1 MKTKKSILKICS
13 IVLIALLVVLS
24 LSSCKKKDSETKAV
38 ANPSALVNKDAVFQ
52 SDNSSQSIVSVPVP
66 ITVSEEKQNTSNTSV
81 VTSEE
86 KEDIKVDNVDNAI
99 TQEKEENKVTLEIIP
114 SVETTPVVPQPPV
127 FVSENKPSLDTE
139 SKVDLAPTVSLVDD
153 VNIDE
158 ESPSSSLENSKDA
171 ANVEAGMILSDRFSI
186 DGISSEFKVY
196 RDNAVFTFNEP
207 YPTTTF
213 IVSVL
218 EKVVSEYPMLK
229 SSVVYVFDGDTLT
242 LSYPEYYFGNNE
254 AEVYNNLFILRD
266 IALSILEND
275 GESEGIFTREY
286 QLYGKKV
293 YMTATNSSAFITS
306 DEAFTSNEIYE
317 AIEILKANYP
327 EESKYVVYSLKE
339 NGIELT
345 YPTVDDNYIIS
356 ALDALND
363 LILAYTPMPLT
374 ETIDV
379 VPVSTEETEVIGDTP
394 LTTLDQS
401 SETAAVEPLTKA
413 GKVLNNISLGVSLKG
428 ELDFSYPAS
437 PFVLGL
443 EMRGEYKVNNHL
455 YAGLKLGYDLSGY
468 MPIMGYLKY
477 NFSNPEGLYVFG
489 EGGISIGMGGRPT
502 GVILGGGMGYEI
514 EVIDNLSI
522 FGEAEVVFR
531 SNSDKKLIPSI
542 SFGAKYSF

>member
-66 ITVSEEKQNTSNTSV
+66 ITVSEEKPNASNTSV

-86 KEDIKVDNVDNAI
+86 KEDIKVDNVDNTV
-99 TQEKEENKVTLEIIP
+99 TQENEEKKVTLEIIP
-114 SVETTPVVPQPPV
+114 SVDTTPVVPQTPV
-127 FVSENKPSLDTE
+127 FVSENKPSLETE
-139 SKVDLAPTVSLVDD
+139 SKGDLAPIVSLVDD

-158 ESPSSSLENSKDA
+158 KSPSSSLENSKDA

-186 DGISSEFKVY
+186 DGISSEFIVY

-218 EKVVSEYPMLK
+218 EKVVSTYPMLK

-242 LSYPEYYFGNNE
+242 LSYPEYYFGKNK

-275 GESEGIFTREY
+275 GESDGIFKREY
-286 QLYGKKV
+286 QLHGKKV
-293 YMTATNSSAFITS
+293 YMTATNCSAFITS

-363 LILAYTPMPLT
+363 LILAYPMPLT

-379 VPVSTEETEVIGDTP
+379 VPVSVEETEIISDTP

-401 SETAAVEPLTKA
+401 SETAAVEPLTKS

-443 EMRGEYKVNNHL
+443 EMRGEYKINDRL

-489 EGGISIGMGGRPT
+489 EGGISIGIGGRLT

>member
-66 ITVSEEKQNTSNTSV
+66 ITVSEEKPNTSNTSV

-86 KEDIKVDNVDNAI
+86 KEDIKVDNVDNTD
-99 TQEKEENKVTLEIIP
+99 TQENEEKKVTLEIIP
-114 SVETTPVVPQPPV
+114 SVDTTPVVPQTPV
-127 FVSENKPSLDTE
+127 FVSENKPSLETE
-139 SKVDLAPTVSLVDD
+139 SKGDLAPIVSLVDD
-153 VNIDE
+153 VNVDE
-158 ESPSSSLENSKDA
+158 ESPSSSLENSKDE

-186 DGISSEFKVY
+186 DGISFEFKVY

-218 EKVVSEYPMLK
+218 EKVVFTYPMLK

-242 LSYPEYYFGNNE
+242 LSYPEYYFGKNE

-266 IALSILEND
+266 IALSLLEND
-275 GESEGIFTREY
+275 GEAEGIFTREY
-286 QLYGKKV
+286 QLHGKKV

-379 VPVSTEETEVIGDTP
+379 VPVSTEETEIISDNP

-401 SETAAVEPLTKA
+401 GETAAVEPLTKA

-443 EMRGEYKVNNHL
+443 EMRGEYKINDRL

-531 SNSDKKLIPSI
+531 SNSAKKLIPSI

>member
-1 MKTKKSILKICS
+1 MKTSKSILKICS

-66 ITVSEEKQNTSNTSV
+66 ITVSEEKPNTSNTSV

-86 KEDIKVDNVDNAI
+86 KEDIKVDNVDNTV
-99 TQEKEENKVTLEIIP
+99 TQENEEKKVTLEIIP
-114 SVETTPVVPQPPV
+114 SVDTTPVVPQTPV
-127 FVSENKPSLDTE
+127 FVSENKPSLETE
-139 SKVDLAPTVSLVDD
+139 SKEDLAPTVSLVYD

-186 DGISSEFKVY
+186 DGISVEFKVY
-196 RDNAVFTFNEP
+196 GDNAEFTFNEP

-218 EKVVSEYPMLK
+218 EKVVSTYPMLK

-286 QLYGKKV
+286 QLHGKKV

-379 VPVSTEETEVIGDTP
+379 VPVSTEKTEIISDTP

-443 EMRGEYKVNNHL
+443 EMRGEYKINDRL

-489 EGGISIGMGGRPT
+489 EGGISIGIGGRLT

>member
-66 ITVSEEKQNTSNTSV
+66 ITVSEEKPNASNTSV

-86 KEDIKVDNVDNAI
+86 KEDIKVDNVDNTV
-99 TQEKEENKVTLEIIP
+99 TQENEEKKVTLEIIP
-114 SVETTPVVPQPPV
+114 SVDTTPVVPQTPV
-127 FVSENKPSLDTE
+127 FVSENKPSLETE
-139 SKVDLAPTVSLVDD
+139 SKGDLAPIVSLVDD

-158 ESPSSSLENSKDA
+158 KSPSSSLENSKDA

-186 DGISSEFKVY
+186 DGISSEFIVY

-218 EKVVSEYPMLK
+218 EKVVSTYPMLK

-242 LSYPEYYFGNNE
+242 LSYPEYYFGKNK

-275 GESEGIFTREY
+275 GESDGIFKREY
-286 QLYGKKV
+286 QLHGKKV

-363 LILAYTPMPLT
+363 LILAYPMPLT

-379 VPVSTEETEVIGDTP
+379 VPVSVEETEIISDTP

-401 SETAAVEPLTKA
+401 SETAAVEPLTKS

-443 EMRGEYKVNNHL
+443 EMRGEYKINDRL

-489 EGGISIGMGGRPT
+489 EGGISIGIGGRLT

>member
-66 ITVSEEKQNTSNTSV
+66 ITVSEEKPNTSNTSV

-86 KEDIKVDNVDNAI
+86 KEDIKVDNVDNTV
-99 TQEKEENKVTLEIIP
+99 TQENEEKKVTLEIIP
-114 SVETTPVVPQPPV
+114 SVDTTPVVPQIPV
-127 FVSENKPSLDTE
+127 FVSENKPSLETE
-139 SKVDLAPTVSLVDD
+139 SKGDLAPIVSLVDD
-153 VNIDE
+153 VNINE
-158 ESPSSSLENSKDA
+158 ESPSSSLDNTKDA
-171 ANVEAGMILSDRFSI
+171 VNVEEGMILSDRFSI
-186 DGISSEFKVY
+186 DDISAEFKVY
-196 RDNAVFTFNEP
+196 GDNAVFTFNEP

-218 EKVVSEYPMLK
+218 EKVVSTYPMLK
-229 SSVVYVFDGDTLT
+229 SSVIYVFDCDTLT

-275 GESEGIFTREY
+275 GESDGIFKREY

-379 VPVSTEETEVIGDTP
+379 VPVSTEETEIIGNTP

-401 SETAAVEPLTKA
+401 GETAAVEPLTKA

-443 EMRGEYKVNNHL
+443 EMRGEYKINDRL

>member
-1 MKTKKSILKICS
+1 MKTSKSILKICS

-66 ITVSEEKQNTSNTSV
+66 ITVSEEKPNTSNTSV

-86 KEDIKVDNVDNAI
+86 KEDIKVDNVDNTV
-99 TQEKEENKVTLEIIP
+99 TQENEEKKVTLEIIP
-114 SVETTPVVPQPPV
+114 SVDTTPVVPQTPV
-127 FVSENKPSLDTE
+127 FVSENKPSLETE
-139 SKVDLAPTVSLVDD
+139 SKEDLAPTVSLVYD

-186 DGISSEFKVY
+186 DGISVEFKVY
-196 RDNAVFTFNEP
+196 GDNAEFTFNEP

-218 EKVVSEYPMLK
+218 EKVVSTYPMLK

-286 QLYGKKV
+286 QLHGKKV

-379 VPVSTEETEVIGDTP
+379 VPVSTEKTEIISDTP

-413 GKVLNNISLGVSLKG
+413 GKVLNNISLGVSMKG

-443 EMRGEYKVNNHL
+443 EMRGEYKINDRL

-489 EGGISIGMGGRPT
+489 EGGISIGIGGRLT

-514 EVIDNLSI
+514 EVIDHLSI

>member
-24 LSSCKKKDSETKAV
+24 LSSCKKKDSEKKAV

-66 ITVSEEKQNTSNTSV
+66 ITVFEEKPNTSNTSV

-86 KEDIKVDNVDNAI
+86 KKDIKVDNVDNTV
-99 TQEKEENKVTLEIIP
+99 TQEKDEKEVTLEIIP
-114 SVETTPVVPQPPV
+114 SVETASLVPQPPV
-127 FVSENKPSLDTE
+127 FVSENNPSIE
-139 SKVDLAPTVSLVDD
+139 IVSNEDLAPIVSLVDYA
-153 VNIDE
+153 NIDE
-158 ESPSSSLENSKDA
+158 KSLSSSLDNTKNA
-171 ANVEAGMILSDRFSI
+171 TNVETGIILSDRFSI
-186 DGISSEFKVY
+186 SGISAEFIVY
-196 RDNAVFTFNEP
+196 SDNAVFTFNEP
-207 YPTTTF
+207 YPTVSF
-213 IVSVL
+213 IESVL
-218 EKVVSEYPMLK
+218 KKVDSDYPVLK
-229 SSVVYVFDGDTLT
+229 SSFIYVFDGDTLT
-242 LSYPEYYFGNNE
+242 LSYPEYYFGKNE
-254 AEVYNNLFILRD
+254 AEVYKNLYILRD
-266 IALSILEND
+266 IALSLLEND
-275 GESEGIFTREY
+275 GEAEGIFTREY

-293 YMTATNSSAFITS
+293 YMTANNSSAFITS

-327 EESKYVVYSLKE
+327 EESKHVVYSLKE

-345 YPTVDDNYIIS
+345 YPTVDDNCIIS

-363 LILAYTPMPLT
+363 LILSYTPMPLM

-379 VPVSTEETEVIGDTP
+379 VPVSVEETEIIGDTP

-401 SETAAVEPLTKA
+401 SETAIVEPLTKA

-428 ELDFSYPAS
+428 ELDFSYPVS

-443 EMRGEYKVNNHL
+443 EMRGEYKINDRLHE
-455 YAGLKLGYDLSGY
+455 GLKLGYDLSGY

-489 EGGISIGMGGRPT
+489 EGGISIGIGGRPT

-531 SNSDKKLIPSI
+531 SNSAKKLIPSI

>member
-1 MKTKKSILKICS
+1 MKTKKSILKIYS

-24 LSSCKKKDSETKAV
+24 LSSCKKKDSEKKAV

-66 ITVSEEKQNTSNTSV
+66 ITVFEEKPNTSNTSV

-86 KEDIKVDNVDNAI
+86 KKDIKVDNVDNTV
-99 TQEKEENKVTLEIIP
+99 TQEKDEKEVTLEIIP
-114 SVETTPVVPQPPV
+114 SVETASLVPQPPV
-127 FVSENKPSLDTE
+127 FVSENNPSIE
-139 SKVDLAPTVSLVDD
+139 IVSNEDLAPIVSLVDYA
-153 VNIDE
+153 NIDE
-158 ESPSSSLENSKDA
+158 KSLSSSLDNTKNA
-171 ANVEAGMILSDRFSI
+171 TNVETGIILSDRFSI
-186 DGISSEFKVY
+186 SGISAEFIVY
-196 RDNAVFTFNEP
+196 SDNAVFTFNEP
-207 YPTTTF
+207 YPTVSF
-213 IVSVL
+213 IESVL
-218 EKVVSEYPMLK
+218 KKVDSDYPVLK
-229 SSVVYVFDGDTLT
+229 SSFIYVFDGDTLT
-242 LSYPEYYFGNNE
+242 LSYPEYYFGKNE
-254 AEVYNNLFILRD
+254 AEVYKNLYILRD
-266 IALSILEND
+266 IALSLLEND
-275 GESEGIFTREY
+275 GEAEGIFTREY

-293 YMTATNSSAFITS
+293 YMTANNSSAFITS
-306 DEAFTSNEIYE
+306 DEEFTSNEIYE

-327 EESKYVVYSLKE
+327 EESKHVVYSLKE

-345 YPTVDDNYIIS
+345 YPTVDDNCIIS

-363 LILAYTPMPLT
+363 LILSYTPMPLM

-379 VPVSTEETEVIGDTP
+379 VPVSVEETEIIGDTP

-401 SETAAVEPLTKA
+401 SETAIVEPLTKA

-428 ELDFSYPAS
+428 ELDFSYPVS

-443 EMRGEYKVNNHL
+443 EMRGEYKINDRLHE
-455 YAGLKLGYDLSGY
+455 GLKLGYDLSGY

-489 EGGISIGMGGRPT
+489 EGGISIGIGGRPT

-514 EVIDNLSI
+514 EVIDKLSI

-531 SNSDKKLIPSI
+531 SNSAKKLIPSI

>member
-52 SDNSSQSIVSVPVP
+52 SDNSSRSIVSVPIP
-66 ITVSEEKQNTSNTSV
+66 ITVFEEKPNTSNTSV

-86 KEDIKVDNVDNAI
+86 KEDIKVDNVDNTV
-99 TQEKEENKVTLEIIP
+99 TQEKEEKKVTLEIIP

-127 FVSENKPSLDTE
+127 FVNENKPSIETE
-139 SKVDLAPTVSLVDD
+139 SKEDLAPIVSLVDD

-158 ESPSSSLENSKDA
+158 ESPSSSLDNSKDA
-171 ANVEAGMILSDRFSI
+171 ANVESGMILSDRFSI
-186 DGISSEFKVY
+186 LSISAEFIVY
-196 RDNAVFTFNEP
+196 SDNAVFTFNEP
-207 YPTTTF
+207 YPTMSF

-218 EKVVSEYPMLK
+218 EKVVSDYPMLK

-242 LSYPEYYFGNNE
+242 LSYPEYYFGKNE
-254 AEVYNNLFILRD
+254 AKVYNNLFILRD
-266 IALSILEND
+266 IALSLLENN
-275 GESEGIFTREY
+275 GEAEGIFTREY

-356 ALDALND
+356 TLDALND

-379 VPVSTEETEVIGDTP
+379 VPVSTEETEIISDTP

-413 GKVLNNISLGVSLKG
+413 GKVLNNISIGVSLKG
-428 ELDFSYPAS
+428 ELDFSYPTS

-443 EMRGEYKVNNHL
+443 EMRGEYKINDRL

-502 GVILGGGMGYEI
+502 GVIIGGGMGYEI

-531 SNSDKKLIPSI
+531 SNSAKKLIPSI

>member
-1 MKTKKSILKICS
+1 
-13 IVLIALLVVLS
+13 
-24 LSSCKKKDSETKAV
+24 
-38 ANPSALVNKDAVFQ
+38 
-52 SDNSSQSIVSVPVP
+52 
-66 ITVSEEKQNTSNTSV
+66 
-81 VTSEE
+81 
-86 KEDIKVDNVDNAI
+86 
-99 TQEKEENKVTLEIIP
+99 
-114 SVETTPVVPQPPV
+114 
-127 FVSENKPSLDTE
+127 
-139 SKVDLAPTVSLVDD
+139 
-153 VNIDE
+153 
-158 ESPSSSLENSKDA
+158 
-171 ANVEAGMILSDRFSI
+171 
-186 DGISSEFKVY
+186 
-196 RDNAVFTFNEP
+196 
-207 YPTTTF
+207 
-213 IVSVL
+213 
-218 EKVVSEYPMLK
+218 
-229 SSVVYVFDGDTLT
+229 
-242 LSYPEYYFGNNE
+242 
-254 AEVYNNLFILRD
+254 
-266 IALSILEND
+266 
-275 GESEGIFTREY
+275 
-286 QLYGKKV
+286 
-293 YMTATNSSAFITS
+293 MTANNSSAFITS

-363 LILAYTPMPLT
+363 LILAYTPMPLM

-379 VPVSTEETEVIGDTP
+379 VPVSTEETEIIGYTP

-401 SETAAVEPLTKA
+401 SETAIVEPLTKA

-428 ELDFSYPAS
+428 ELDFSYPVS

-443 EMRGEYKVNNHL
+443 EMRGEYKINDRLHE
-455 YAGLKLGYDLSGY
+455 GLKLGYDLSGY

-489 EGGISIGMGGRPT
+489 EGGISIGIGGRPT